1 MHLYLIRHGQS
12 TNNRLFL
19 ETGSEAGRVFD
30 PELSELGK
38 RQAQCLSEFLLAHS
52 TLAGWNENIKITHLY
67 TSPMLRAVA
76 TGLPVA
82 RALGLPLVAWK
93 DLHEGGGLF
102 LGDPT
107 AGTAVGQVG
116 PDRAAM
122 AARFPELVWP
132 PEMGDGPWWNGQP
145 FETPEERLPRARG
158 VLAELFARH
167 APGPEAE
174 NGQEG
179 VALFIHA
186 NFYNYLLAALLGFS
200 ERRPQVW
207 FGLLNTGI
215 SRIDFFAGREPFI
228 AYQDRVDHLPPE
240 LVTG

>member
-19 ETGSEAGRVFD
+19 DTGSEQGRVFD
-30 PELSELGK
+30 PQLSELGQ
-38 RQAQCLSEFLLAHS
+38 RQADCLASHLMSLKNGRSPFF
-52 TLAGWNENIKITHLY
+52 NDIKYLY

-102 LGDPT
+102 LGDPA
-107 AGTAVGQVG
+107 AGTTVGQTG

-132 PEMGDGPWWNGQP
+132 PEMGDGPWWDRP
-145 FETPEERLPRARG
+145 FETPEERLPRARR
-158 VLAELFARH
+158 VLDELLARH
-167 APGPEAE
+167 APGPDGESGE
-174 NGQEG
+174 DG
-179 VALFIHA
+179 VVFFTHA
-186 NFYNYLLAALLGFS
+186 NFYNYILAALLGFT

-207 FGLLNTGI
+207 FSLLNTGI
-215 SRIDFFAGREPFI
+215 TRIDFFTDREPFI
-228 AYQDRVDHLPPE
+228 TYQNRVEHLPLE